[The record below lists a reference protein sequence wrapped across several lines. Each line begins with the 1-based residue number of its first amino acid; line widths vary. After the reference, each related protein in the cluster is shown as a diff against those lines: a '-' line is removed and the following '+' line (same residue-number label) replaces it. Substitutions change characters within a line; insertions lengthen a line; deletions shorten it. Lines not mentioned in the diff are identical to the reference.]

1 MSIRDITPS
10 QKSVLAKVPR
20 FVPTPTSVNW
30 LDLRKDFDKF
40 VNQWR
45 YEFKKQR
52 TQHQKQR
59 SSANTDLQSLR
70 HQISNKDENNNL
82 PPPPIKSNKFTPLY
96 RSKETDNK
104 SLEMF
109 TEKIEKHL
117 LLLFNIKKVRHK
129 LSKDEKAGLKGIR
142 NWDKTVARVQDQ
154 GSRFLALDYEDYVK
168 KSEYQINR
176 SSFQRLEYDHTKSFE
191 VEVNTWVEKWS

>member
-40 VNQWR
+40 VKQLR
-45 YEFKKQR
+45 YVFKKLL
-52 TQHQKQR
+52 TQHQEEGI
-59 SSANTDLQSLR
+59 SANNKPQSLQ
-70 HQISNKDENNNL
+70 HQISNKDENSNL
-82 PPPPIKSNKFTPLY
+82 LLSPVKTSKFTPLY

-129 LSKDEKAGLKGIR
+129 LSKDEKAGLKDIR
-142 NWDKTVARVQDQ
+142 N
-154 GSRFLALDYEDYVK
+154 
-168 KSEYQINR
+168 
-176 SSFQRLEYDHTKSFE
+176 
-191 VEVNTWVEKWS
+191 